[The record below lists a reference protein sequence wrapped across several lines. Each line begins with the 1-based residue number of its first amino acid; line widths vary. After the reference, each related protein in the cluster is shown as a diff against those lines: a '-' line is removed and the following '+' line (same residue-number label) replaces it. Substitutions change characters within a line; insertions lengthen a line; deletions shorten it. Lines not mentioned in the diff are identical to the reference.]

1 MRRGLLILEHGILME
16 YETRAF
22 FFGKISIP

>member
-1 MRRGLLILEHGILME
+1 MKRGLFILEHGILME

-22 FFGKISIP
+22 FCGKVSIP